1 MKKLLNILTIAAAAT
16 AMVACTTDLDDV
28 KVDPS
33 NVVLPTIAVPSTVD
47 LGSQAAT
54 VEFDYTP
61 IDYGFSAAV
70 KYTLHV
76 EMTDT
81 QKQLALD
88 VKTADGKFQIDRFA
102 MNNALIG
109 AGAAPA
115 AASNARMWVEA
126 GMVNDKNVV
135 IASTVYESEKVDT
148 KFVPYVW
155 SVKGILTANGA
166 ETIVDMKETAADQ
179 WLAEKTPVY
188 GAFKFV
194 YNHKDAGALGGT
206 FAELK
211 KDFDVSTS
219 GAAIEIA
226 ESDDFKLGDMLNIR
240 LNTSTNVA
248 SVSVPDIC
256 WSLIGVNGDWN
267 KDVDMIEVL
276 DGVWMSP
283 VTEMEG
289 NFKLRYAAG
298 WDINRGGAMTEPGRL
313 FEVAHNGDNIELP
326 KKAKYQVVYYEEL
339 DKIAVTEVRAEDGW
353 SVIGGTVMNNTDWT
367 ADFYMTQAADGK
379 WFVDNLFVD
388 GSCKLRFAC
397 DWDAGNRGGKFGDL
411 DVAFTVEP
419 DGDNINLY
427 KNFYNIVY
435 DPAAETITVSAG
447 ESYIDGGREY
457 PTEIQLTGDFSG
469 YNWVIADAPAYAM
482 DKYSGIATG
491 YVSMCGMQYGFKV
504 THAENQ
510 WVPGGNATTDGNDTT
525 FELYTGDNMMLADG
539 GYFFTV
545 NFAEQK
551 AVFHKF
557 DKVGII
563 GDATEGGW
571 NDDTLLTLDPAT
583 GLFSTTTTFKDGVFK
598 VRFDGGWDNNL
609 GGSLD
614 NMVHNGS
621 DIAVEAGTYEVVLDM
636 TKQPITVTLNK
647 K

>member
-28 KVDPS
+28 KVEPS
-33 NVVLPTIAVPSTVD
+33 NVVLPTIVVPSSVD

-81 QKQLALD
+81 QTQLALD

-148 KFVPYVW
+148 QFVPYVW
-155 SVKGILTANGA
+155 SVKGILTADGA

-219 GAAIEIA
+219 GAAIEVA
-226 ESDDFKLGDMLNIR
+226 ESDDFKFGDMLNIR

-283 VTEMEG
+283 VITMEG

-298 WDINRGGAMTEPGRL
+298 WDINRGGAMTELGRL
-313 FEVAHNGDNIELP
+313 FAGVPGGDNIELP
-326 KKAKYQVVYYEEL
+326 KKAKYQVVYYETL
-339 DKIAVTEVRAEDGW
+339 DKVAITEVRAEDGW
-353 SVIGGTVMNNTDWT
+353 SIIGGTVMNNTDWT
-367 ADFYMTQAADGK
+367 SDFYMTQAADGK

-397 DWDAGNRGGKFGDL
+397 AWDTNRGGKFGDL
-411 DVAFTVEP
+411 DVAFDAVA

-427 KNFYNIVY
+427 KNFYNLVY
-435 DPAAETITVSAG
+435 DPATETITVSAG
-447 ESYIDGGREY
+447 ESYIEGGREY

-539 GYFFTV
+539 GYYFTV
-545 NFAEQK
+545 NLAEQK
-551 AVFHKF
+551 ATFHKF
-557 DKVGII
+557 ETVGII
-563 GDATEGGW
+563 GSATEGGW
-571 NDDTLLTLDPAT
+571 ASDTLLTLDPAT
-583 GLFSTTTTFKDGVFK
+583 GLFSTTTTFADGVFK

-621 DIAVEAGTYEVVLDM
+621 DITVEAGTYEVVLDM
-636 TKQPITVTLNK
+636 TKQPMTVTLNK

>member
-70 KYTLHV
+70 KYTLHI
-76 EMTDT
+76 EMTDS

-135 IASTVYESEKVDT
+135 IASTVYESEKADT

-155 SVKGILTANGA
+155 SVKGILTADGA

-194 YNHKDAGALGGT
+194 YNHKDAGALGGE

-267 KDVDMIEVL
+267 KDVDMIEAL

-298 WDINRGGAMTEPGRL
+298 WDINRGGAMTELGRL
-313 FEVAHNGDNIELP
+313 FAGVAGGDNIALP

-339 DKIAVTEVRAEDGW
+339 DKIAITEVRATDGW
-353 SVIGGTVMNNTDWT
+353 SLIGGTVMNNTDWT

-379 WFVDNLFVD
+379 WFIENVFVD
-388 GSCKLRFAC
+388 GNFKIRFAC
-397 DWDAGNRGGKFGDL
+397 DWGVNRGGKFVDL
-411 DVAFTVEP
+411 DAAFAVEP
-419 DGDNINLY
+419 DGSNISLY
-427 KNFYNIVY
+427 KNFYNVVY

-539 GYFFTV
+539 GYYFTV
-545 NFAEQK
+545 NLAEQK
-551 AVFHKF
+551 ATFHKF
-557 DKVGII
+557 ETVGII
-563 GDATEGGW
+563 GSATEGGRAS
-571 NDDTLLTLDPAT
+571 DTLLTLDPAT
-583 GLFSTTTTFKDGVFK
+583 GLFSTTTTFADGVFK

-621 DIAVEAGTYEVVLDM
+621 DITVEAGTYEVVLDM

>member
-16 AMVACTTDLDDV
+16 AMVACTTDLDDTRI
-28 KVDPS
+28 DPS
-33 NVVLPTIAVPSTVD
+33 NVVLPTIAVPSMVD

-70 KYTLHV
+70 KYTLRI

-81 QKQLALD
+81 QKQLSLD
-88 VKTADGKFQIDRFA
+88 VNAADGKFQIDRFA
-102 MNNALIG
+102 MNNALID

-135 IASTVYESEKVDT
+135 IASTVYESEKSDT
-148 KFVPYVW
+148 QFVPYVW
-155 SVKGILTANGA
+155 SVKGILTDDGA

-179 WLAEKTPVY
+179 WLAEKTTVY

-194 YNHKDAGALGGT
+194 YNHNDAGALGGT
-206 FAELK
+206 FTELK
-211 KDFDVSTS
+211 EDFDVSTS

-256 WSLIGVNGDWN
+256 WSLIGVNGDWS
-267 KDVDMIEVL
+267 KDVDMIEAL

-298 WDINRGGAMTEPGRL
+298 WDINRGGVMTELGRL
-313 FEVAHNGDNIELP
+313 FAGVPGGDNIELP

-339 DKIAVTEVRAEDGW
+339 DKIAITEVRATDGW

-367 ADFYMTQAADGK
+367 ADFYMSQSADGK

-388 GSCKLRFAC
+388 GVFKIRFAC
-397 DWDAGNRGGKFGDL
+397 AWDVNRGGKFGDL
-411 DVAFTVEP
+411 DAAFEAVP
-419 DGDNINLY
+419 DGGNISLY
-427 KNFYNIVY
+427 KNFYNVVY

-447 ESYIDGGREY
+447 ESYIEGGREY

-539 GYFFTV
+539 GYYFTV
-545 NFAEQK
+545 NLAEQK

-557 DKVGII
+557 EKVGII
-563 GDATEGGW
+563 GSATEGGW
-571 NDDTLLTLDPAT
+571 TDDTLLTLDPAT
-583 GLFSTTTTFKDGVFK
+583 GLFGTTTTFTEGVFK
-598 VRFDGGWDNNL
+598 VRFDGGWDYNL

-614 NMVHNGS
+614 NMAHNGS
-621 DIAVEAGTYEVVLDM
+621 DIAVEAGAYDVVLDM

>member
-16 AMVACTTDLDDV
+16 AMVACTTDLDDTRI
-28 KVDPS
+28 DPS

-70 KYTLHV
+70 KYTLRI

-81 QKQLALD
+81 QKQLSLD
-88 VKTADGKFQIDRFA
+88 VNAADGKFQIDRFA
-102 MNNALIG
+102 MNNALID

-135 IASTVYESEKVDT
+135 IASTVYESEKSDT
-148 KFVPYVW
+148 QFVPYVW
-155 SVKGILTANGA
+155 SVKGILTDDGA

-179 WLAEKTPVY
+179 WLAEKTTVY

-194 YNHKDAGALGGT
+194 YNHNDAGALGGT
-206 FAELK
+206 FTELK
-211 KDFDVSTS
+211 EDFDVSTS

-256 WSLIGVNGDWN
+256 WSLIGVNGDWS
-267 KDVDMIEVL
+267 KDVDMIEAL

-298 WDINRGGAMTEPGRL
+298 WDINRGGVMTELGRL
-313 FEVAHNGDNIELP
+313 FAGVAGGDNIELP

-339 DKIAVTEVRAEDGW
+339 DKIAITEVRATDGW

-367 ADFYMTQAADGK
+367 ADFYMSQSADGK
-379 WFVDNLFVD
+379 WFIDNLFVD
-388 GSCKLRFAC
+388 GVFKIRFAC
-397 DWDAGNRGGKFGDL
+397 AWDINRGGKFGDL
-411 DVAFTVEP
+411 DAAFEAVP
-419 DGDNINLY
+419 DGGNISLY
-427 KNFYNIVY
+427 KNFYNVVY

-447 ESYIDGGREY
+447 ESYVAGAVEY
-457 PTEIQLTGDFSG
+457 PTEIGLTGNFSG
-469 YNWVIADAPAYAM
+469 YSWSPDAAPKYEM

-491 YVSMCGMQYGFKV
+491 YVSMANAAGVEFKV
-504 THAENQ
+504 TYGST
-510 WVPGGNATTDGNDTT
+510 WVSGKVASTEGADTT
-525 FELYTGDNMMLADG
+525 FALNEGDNMMLADG
-539 GYFFTV
+539 GYYFTV
-545 NFAEQK
+545 NLAEQK

-557 DKVGII
+557 EKVGII
-563 GDATEGGW
+563 GSATEGGW
-571 NDDTLLTLDPAT
+571 TDDTLLTLDPAT
-583 GLFSTTTTFKDGVFK
+583 GLFGTTTTFTEGVFK
-598 VRFDGGWDNNL
+598 VRFDGGWDYNL

-614 NMVHNGS
+614 NMAHNGS
-621 DIAVEAGTYEVVLDM
+621 DIAVEAGTYDVVLDM

>member
-1 MKKLLNILTIAAAAT
+1 MKKLLNILTIAAVAT

-155 SVKGILTANGA
+155 SVKGILTADGA

-248 SVSVPDIC
+248 SISVPDIC

-267 KDVDMIEVL
+267 KDVDMIEAL

-298 WDINRGGAMTEPGRL
+298 WDINRGGAMTELGRL
-313 FEVAHNGDNIELP
+313 FAGVAGGDNIALP

-339 DKIAVTEVRAEDGW
+339 DKIAITEVRATDGW

-379 WFVDNLFVD
+379 WFIDNLFVD

-447 ESYIDGGREY
+447 ESYVAGAIEY
-457 PTEIQLTGDFSG
+457 PTEIGLTGNFSG
-469 YNWVIADAPAYAM
+469 YSWSPDAAPKYEM

-491 YVSMCGMQYGFKV
+491 YVSMVNAAGVEFKV
-504 THAENQ
+504 TY
-510 WVPGGNATTDGNDTT
+510 GGNWVSGKVASTEGADTT
-525 FELYTGDNMMLADG
+525 FSLNEGDNMTLADG

-545 NFAEQK
+545 NLAEQK

-557 DKVGII
+557 ETVGII
-563 GDATEGGW
+563 GSATEGDW
-571 NDDTLLTLDPAT
+571 ATDTLLTLDPAT

-598 VRFDGGWDNNL
+598 VRFDGGWDYNL

-621 DIAVEAGTYEVVLDM
+621 DITVEAGTYEVVLDM

>member
-1 MKKLLNILTIAAAAT
+1 MKKLLNILTVAAAAT

-28 KVDPS
+28 KVEPS
-33 NVVLPTIAVPSTVD
+33 NVVLPTIVVPSSVD

-81 QKQLALD
+81 QTQLALD

-148 KFVPYVW
+148 QFVPYVW
-155 SVKGILTANGA
+155 SVKGILTADGA

-283 VTEMEG
+283 VTTMEG

-298 WDINRGGAMTEPGRL
+298 WDINRGGAMTELGRL

-326 KKAKYQVVYYEEL
+326 KKAKYQVVYYETL
-339 DKIAVTEVRAEDGW
+339 DKVAITEVRAEDGW
-353 SVIGGTVMNNTDWT
+353 SIIGGTVMNNTDWT
-367 ADFYMTQAADGK
+367 SDFYMTQAADGK

-411 DVAFTVEP
+411 DVAFEAVP
-419 DGDNINLY
+419 GGDNINLY

-539 GYFFTV
+539 GYYFTV
-545 NFAEQK
+545 NLAEQK
-551 AVFHKF
+551 ATFHKF
-557 DKVGII
+557 ETVGII
-563 GDATEGGW
+563 GSATEGGRAS
-571 NDDTLLTLDPAT
+571 DTLLTLDPAT
-583 GLFSTTTTFKDGVFK
+583 GLFSTTTTFADGVFK

-621 DIAVEAGTYEVVLDM
+621 DITVEAGTYEVVLDM